1 MTHPGAGLHDD
12 GAGAEL
18 VRIVRRSVV
27 IDSDTGELC
36 RLEATGHLP
45 LLELTIGVRI
55 LTYSKPRTNET
66 NSFKD
71 VA

>member
-18 VRIVRRSVV
+18 VRVVRRSVV

-45 LLELTIGVRI
+45 LLELTQ
-55 LTYSKPRTNET
+55 
-66 NSFKD
+66 
-71 VA
+71 